1 MKLKMLSKAK
11 EAKIWEDL
19 EVKGLKF
26 YQLVCR
32 TDSTKQTGMLLSKL
46 VKLQRQLVSS
56 KMAKARKAKKS
67 VDKKTKIK

>member
-1 MKLKMLSKAK
+1 
-11 EAKIWEDL
+11 
-19 EVKGLKF
+19 
-26 YQLVCR
+26 
-32 TDSTKQTGMLLSKL
+32 MLLSKL